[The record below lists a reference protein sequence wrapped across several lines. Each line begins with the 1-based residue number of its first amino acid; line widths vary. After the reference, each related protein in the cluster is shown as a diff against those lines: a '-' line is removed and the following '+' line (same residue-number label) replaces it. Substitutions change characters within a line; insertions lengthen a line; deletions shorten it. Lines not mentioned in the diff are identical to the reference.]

1 MTCNRDLALPYVAPY
16 VVFVGVTSLLGKLH
30 FSREISYLACFIL
43 TSLTLLWAR
52 RHYLPLRGEKSVVVS
67 IVTGIMAGIIGLIAW
82 IILTRPFIDT
92 STEAP
97 WSLPAFSLHLAAA
110 GLLVPVF
117 EELLM
122 RGFIFRFILQWEA
135 SRREQAADPFGQA
148 LEEKSINDLSPATW
162 SWSAV
167 IISSL
172 IFAAGHHPHEWL
184 AAVVYGGLMAG
195 LMINR
200 RDLLTPV
207 IAHGVTNIGLGLY
220 IYFTGSWYL
229 W

>member
-1 MTCNRDLALPYVAPY
+1 LV
-16 VVFVGVTSLLGKLH
+16 
-30 FSREISYLACFIL
+30 
-43 TSLTLLWAR
+43 
-52 RHYLPLRGEKSVVVS
+52 
-67 IVTGIMAGIIGLIAW
+67 
-82 IILTRPFIDT
+82 RPFADT
-92 STEAP
+92 GSGTP
-97 WSLPAFSLHLAAA
+97 WPPIAFGLHLAAA

-135 SRREQAADPFGQA
+135 SRREQAADPLGQV

-162 SWSAV
+162 SWNAV
-167 IISSL
+167 IISTL

-184 AAVVYGGLMAG
+184 AAIVYGALMAG
-195 LMINR
+195 LMISR

-207 IAHGVTNIGLGLY
+207 VAHAVTNIGLGLY